1 LARRTRRDLS
11 NPKIRRI
18 VRNQLQSFRGQ
29 ISLNANSSSGFLK
42 RLLLPILIILTLF
55 LGYSLLVKS
64 DFDFGSLFDSFS
76 SSQTRVDPTQQGED
90 VAAME
95 EKTGAESHQSEGD
108 SKSLIEPVQQKLQ
121 VEVLNACGA
130 SGIAS
135 TVTKYLRER
144 NVDVVNMGNF
154 TRFDIKKTMVWERVK
169 DTDSQRIAQLLGV
182 SDDNIDSKIDPN
194 LQLDITIVL
203 GSDYSTLKPFIN

>member
-1 LARRTRRDLS
+1 M
-11 NPKIRRI
+11 
-18 VRNQLQSFRGQ
+18 
-29 ISLNANSSSGFLK
+29 
-42 RLLLPILIILTLF
+42 
-55 LGYSLLVKS
+55 KS